1 MNKHLNSF
9 LSTATA
15 IFAVLCTSQ
24 VASAYFSTIDTG
36 ELVAPHAY
44 RATLEPQFI
53 LNRINGANGIGR
65 FSTGITDE
73 SSAELVLGLGEVDFQ
88 AGAFYKLIPY
98 PDTEGQPALGAKFG
112 FLLGEVGNETEYN
125 LRFHPLVSK
134 AFETEIGVLTT
145 YGSLPLGIRTRNDT
159 TTFPLQIAGG
169 IEYKVQGHENLR
181 LMTELGL
188 NLSKAFDY
196 ISFAVA
202 YSFDEENVNEL
213 RERTSTQ
220 E

>member
-1 MNKHLNSF
+1 MIKHL
-9 LSTATA
+9 LGLAT
-15 IFAVLCTSQ
+15 LCLTLATSPL
-24 VASAYFSTIDTG
+24 ANAYFSTIDTG

-53 LNRINGANGIGR
+53 LNKIDGANGIGR
-65 FSTGITDE
+65 FSTGITEE

-98 PDTEGQPALGAKFG
+98 PDTEGQPAIGAKFG
-112 FLLGEVGNETEYN
+112 FLVAEVGNETEYN

-134 AFETEIGVLTT
+134 TFETEAGALTP
-145 YGSLPLGIRTRNDT
+145 YGSIPLGLRVRNDT
-159 TTFPLQIAGG
+159 TTFPLQVAGG
-169 IEYKVQGHENLR
+169 VEYKVSGHENLR

-202 YSFDEENVNEL
+202 YNFDEENVNEL
-213 RERTSTQ
+213 RERTSTND
-220 E
+220 

>member
-1 MNKHLNSF
+1 MIKHLLTLAAVF
-9 LSTATA
+9 TA
-15 IFAVLCTSQ
+15 LP
-24 VASAYFSTIDTG
+24 ASAYFSTIDTG

-53 LNRINGANGIGR
+53 LNKIDGANGIGR

-73 SSAELVLGLGEVDFQ
+73 SSAEIVLGLGEVDFQ

-112 FLLGEVGNETEYN
+112 FLIGEVADETEYN
-125 LRFHPLVSK
+125 LRFHPLISK
-134 AFETEIGVLTT
+134 AFETEMGVITP
-145 YGSLPLGIRTRNDT
+145 YGSLPLGLRTRSDT

-169 IEYKVQGHENLR
+169 VEYKVQGHENLR

-202 YSFDEENVNEL
+202 YNFDEENVNEL
-213 RERTSTQ
+213 RDRTSSSSGD
-220 E
+220 

>member
-1 MNKHLNSF
+1 MKKQLVT
-9 LSTATA
+9 LAA
-15 IFAVLCTSQ
+15 ILAVLGTST
-24 VASAYFSTIDTG
+24 VANAYFSTIDTG

-53 LNRINGANGIGR
+53 LNKIDGANGIAR
-65 FSTGITDE
+65 FATGITDE

-88 AGAFYKLIPY
+88 AGANYKLIPY
-98 PDTEGQPALGAKFG
+98 PDTEGQPAIGAKFG
-112 FLLGEVGNETEYN
+112 FLVAEVANDTEYN
-125 LRFHPLVSK
+125 LRFHPLISK
-134 AFETEIGVLTT
+134 TFETENGALTP
-145 YGSLPLGIRTRNDT
+145 YGSLPLGLRVRKDT

-169 IEYKVQGHENLR
+169 LEYKVSGHENLR

-202 YSFDEENVNEL
+202 YNFDEENVNEL
-213 RERTSTQ
+213 RDRTSTSG

>member
-1 MNKHLNSF
+1 MKKHLVTLAAI
-9 LSTATA
+9 LST
-15 IFAVLCTSQ
+15 VL
-24 VASAYFSTIDTG
+24 AALPANAYFSTIDTG

-53 LNRINGANGIGR
+53 LNKIDGANGIGR
-65 FSTGITDE
+65 FATGITDE

-98 PDTEGQPALGAKFG
+98 PDTEGQPAIGAKFG
-112 FLLGEVGNETEYN
+112 FLVAEVADETEYN
-125 LRFHPLVSK
+125 LRFHPLISK
-134 AFETEIGVLTT
+134 AFESEVGSVTT
-145 YGSLPLGIRTRNDT
+145 YGSLPLGLRTRNDT
-159 TTFPLQIAGG
+159 TTIPLQIAGG

-202 YSFDEENVNEL
+202 YNFDEENVNEL

-220 E
+220 P

>member
-1 MNKHLNSF
+1 MNKHL
-9 LSTATA
+9 LSLLAIVSAT
-15 IFAVLCTSQ
+15 F
-24 VASAYFSTIDTG
+24 VALPTQAYFSTIDTG

-53 LNRINGANGIGR
+53 LNKIDGANGIGR

-73 SSAELVLGLGEVDFQ
+73 SSAELVLGLGAVDFQ

-98 PDTEGQPALGAKFG
+98 PDTEGQPAIGAKFG
-112 FLLGEVGNETEYN
+112 FLVADVNDETEYN
-125 LRFHPLVSK
+125 LRFHPLISK
-134 AFETEIGVLTT
+134 SFDTEAGILTP
-145 YGSLPLGIRTRNDT
+145 YGSLPLGLRVRNDT

-169 IEYKVQGHENLR
+169 VEYKVSGHENLR

-202 YSFDEENVNEL
+202 YNFDEENVNEL
-213 RERTSTQ
+213 RERTSTSGQ
-220 E
+220 